1 MRLTQLLLV
10 SFVKKKSTPGL
21 TYHGKNQKFKPVKVS
36 QKMGAVNFLMMEEQ
50 NNRYLNNPY
59 LTKVE
64 EDAFGNDHPKKMEK
78 QLAFYDMQRASRKFY
93 SDRTLE
99 EHIEDNLGKHRKWE

>member
-1 MRLTQLLLV
+1 MNILTDGRPEDNNSKLRQRKVLEP
-10 SFVKKKSTPGL
+10 S
-21 TYHGKNQKFKPVKVS
+21 KFI
-36 QKMGAVNFLMMEEQ
+36 
-50 NNRYLNNPY
+50 
-59 LTKVE
+59 KVE